1 MKMCWITHDHFE
13 VNLLQSVD
21 ENVKQQTLPVSA
33 AFAAAKR
40 ECETPLW
47 VLDAHCYSGQTL

>member
-40 ECETPLW
+40 ECETPPLGFG
-47 VLDAHCYSGQTL
+47 CTLL

>member
-1 MKMCWITHDHFE
+1 
-13 VNLLQSVD
+13 VD

-40 ECETPLW
+40 ECETPPLGFG
-47 VLDAHCYSGQTL
+47 CTLL